1 MSRERTILTIHIVI
15 VFLLCVIAF
24 NFGDKYSYSDIKDII
39 STLQNISAM
48 IFTISGIWLAYIYP
62 DAIKSLMKPSE
73 TVTNINQ
80 SEKTDKDIE
89 RITLI
94 VKTIVLSALVMF
106 FIILINLTKPI
117 ISNLDFVLENKYFFG
132 KFSFFITALLVYLQ
146 IIALLNVVGINVVFL
161 NDVHNE
167 KNKKD
172 LNRLR

>member
-1 MSRERTILTIHIVI
+1 MSREKTIKITHAVI
-15 VFLLCVIAF
+15 FLLLCVIAF
-24 NFGDKYSYSDIKDII
+24 YFGDKYSQSDIKDII
-39 STLQNISAM
+39 STLQNISTM

-80 SEKTDKDIE
+80 SEKTEKDIE
-89 RITLI
+89 RISLI

-106 FIILINLTKPI
+106 LIILTNLTKPI
-117 ISNLDFVLENKYFFG
+117 FSSLEFVLENKITFG
-132 KFSFFITALLVYLQ
+132 KLSFLITALLVYLQ

-161 NDVHNE
+161 NDIHNE
-167 KNKKD
+167 KNKRE